1 MVQAIS
7 DSGRR
12 LSLLISENQK
22 KTLQEL
28 LAEMNMTRRRK
39 VALAVVAAVA
49 IITCYFLLSRV
60 WSQLSWFK
68 EGLTGHLDQ
77 MSAEQNSQM
86 SGIASRIN
94 SLENIVTGLDRA
106 NIADKLDLVVEKL
119 TKGEEG
125 NR

>member
-39 VALAVVAAVA
+39 VALAVVVAV
-49 IITCYFLLSRV
+49 
-60 WSQLSWFK
+60 
-68 EGLTGHLDQ
+68 GL
-77 MSAEQNSQM
+77 
-86 SGIASRIN
+86 
-94 SLENIVTGLDRA
+94 
-106 NIADKLDLVVEKL
+106 
-119 TKGEEG
+119 
-125 NR
+125 